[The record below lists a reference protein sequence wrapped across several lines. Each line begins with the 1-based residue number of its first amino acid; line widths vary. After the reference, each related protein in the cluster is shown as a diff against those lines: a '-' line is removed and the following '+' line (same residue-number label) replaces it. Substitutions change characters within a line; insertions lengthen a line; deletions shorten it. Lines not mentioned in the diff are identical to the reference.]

1 MHMLIISLL
10 NCKYVSCPEI
20 IKEISNITVGYVI
33 PYRIH
38 FRSVIVSLP
47 NKCGN
52 EIIPA
57 LVQ

>member
-33 PYRIH
+33 LYRIH
-38 FRSVIVSLP
+38 FRRVINP
-47 NKCGN
+47 YECCN